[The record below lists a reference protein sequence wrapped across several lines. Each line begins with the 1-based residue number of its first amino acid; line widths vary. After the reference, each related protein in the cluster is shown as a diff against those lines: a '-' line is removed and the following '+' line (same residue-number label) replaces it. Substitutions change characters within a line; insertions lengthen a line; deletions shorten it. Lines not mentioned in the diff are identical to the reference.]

1 MSKPIVRQW
10 MREEYAEGKLDN
22 LSAEVVAILKA
33 ETEARKEVS
42 VPSVFSNK
50 KVERLEEEA

>member
-33 ETEARKEVS
+33 ETEARKEVV
-42 VPSVFSNK
+42 VPAPQV
-50 KVERLEEEA
+50 KVEQHHEEA